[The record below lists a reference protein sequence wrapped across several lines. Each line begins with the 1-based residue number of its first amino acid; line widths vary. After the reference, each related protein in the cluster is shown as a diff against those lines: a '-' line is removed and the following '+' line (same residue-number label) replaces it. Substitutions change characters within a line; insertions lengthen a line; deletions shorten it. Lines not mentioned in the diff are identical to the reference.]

1 MQKKCADYANVGAGL
16 SDKMHPATELEETA
30 SSPWLQL
37 DCGGTDVYANIC
49 RSARLNK
56 NISMRDIEWPN
67 QIDESSTVQVVQVI
81 QHLELKGFG
90 V

>member
-1 MQKKCADYANVGAGL
+1 MQEKCADYANVGAGL

-49 RSARLNK
+49 KSARLNK
-56 NISMRDIEWPN
+56 NISMRDIKWPN
-67 QIDESSTVQVVQVI
+67 QIDE
-81 QHLELKGFG
+81 LEN
-90 V
+90 